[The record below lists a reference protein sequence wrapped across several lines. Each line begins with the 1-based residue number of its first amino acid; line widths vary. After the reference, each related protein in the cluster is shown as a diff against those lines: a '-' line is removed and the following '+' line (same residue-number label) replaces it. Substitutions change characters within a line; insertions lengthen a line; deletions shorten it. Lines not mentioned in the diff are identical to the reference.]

1 MNRPEPSAGGGRPPA
16 EGPVERAA
24 EAACEGP
31 APLLRPSEPV
41 LVACSGGADSVAL
54 AAALGDRTGGGLRAS
69 LRVAVGHV
77 DHGLREGSAAEAGQ
91 VSALAA
97 RLGLPFFCER
107 LPDLGAAIAREG
119 LEAAAR
125 HARYAALARL
135 AVASGSSAVATA
147 HTRSDQAET
156 VLLRLFRGAGPGALS
171 GVRASRPLP
180 APEGSA
186 GPLRLVRPL
195 LTVSRADTEAC
206 CRAREL
212 PFLRDPHNG
221 DPRRARARV
230 RAELPRLAELLNP
243 RLEEALAGAAALAA
257 DEDDLLGRMVAA
269 ELERARAG
277 GGWSART
284 LLALHPALRRRC
296 LLACAVEAGVRPERA
311 HLERLAGLLDRREAR
326 LDLPGGR
333 AEIAEGLLRFH
344 PRPPG
349 AAGAFAG

>member
-1 MNRPEPSAGGGRPPA
+1 MNRPEPSAGRGGSPG
-16 EGPVERAA
+16 EGPVELAL
-24 EAACEGP
+24 EAACAGP
-31 APLLRPSEPV
+31 APLLRPEEPV

-54 AAALGDRTGGGLRAS
+54 AAALGDRAAGSLRAS

-97 RLGLPFFCER
+97 RLGLPFFSER
-107 LPDLGAAIAREG
+107 LPDLAAAIARDG

-125 HARYAALARL
+125 KARYAALARL
-135 AVASGSSAVATA
+135 AAASGSAAVATA

-156 VLLRLFRGAGPGALS
+156 VLLRLFRGGGPGALS
-171 GVRASRPLP
+171 GVRPSRPLAAP
-180 APEGSA
+180 AGAP

-195 LTVSRADTEAC
+195 LKVSRADTEAC
-206 CRAREL
+206 CRARGL
-212 PFLRDPHNG
+212 DFVRDPHNL

-243 RLEEALAGAAALAA
+243 RLEETLAGAAALAA
-257 DEDDLLGRMVAA
+257 DEDDLLAGLAAA
-269 ELERARAG
+269 ELARARRDG
-277 GGWSART
+277 GVCART

-296 LLACAVEAGVRPERA
+296 LLTCAVEAGVRPERG
-311 HLERLAGLLDRREAR
+311 HLERLAALLDRREVR

-333 AEIAEGLLRFH
+333 AEIDGGVLRFH
-344 PRPPG
+344 PRPP
-349 AAGAFAG
+349 